1 MKEFYIEMG
10 KGMRTGIVQA
20 DFIEYGLPIRGDIKL
35 EDFAKHFLPDLILR
49 FISII
54 YLNSFGEPNARRNYF

>member
-20 DFIEYGLPIRGDIKL
+20 DFIEYGLPIKGDIQL
-35 EDFAKHFLPDLILR
+35 EDFAGTFASLLILR
-49 FISII
+49 SFLSSI
-54 YLNSFGEPNARRNYF
+54 

>member
-10 KGMRTGIVQA
+10 KGMRTGFVQA
-20 DFIEYGLPIRGDIKL
+20 DFIEYGLPIKGDTQL
-35 EDFAKHFLPDLILR
+35 EDFAGAFASLIILR

-54 YLNSFGEPNARRNYF
+54 YFGEPKARRNYCILI